1 MPSYNRQRMD
11 GHSVPPEGVE
21 THLEKVL
28 GSTTFRGAERSR
40 RLLRFIV
47 EETLRGRADRLK
59 DYTLGAE
66 PLGRGDEFDPRTDP
80 IARVEMS
87 RLRSRLDVYYATDG
101 ASDEVRIVVP
111 KGGYV
116 PLFEKRS
123 APAHPSRNE
132 SAAQAAGGTAG
143 PRTPASSAWRWSTT
157 GVALAAAVVAAAATW
172 WFAHREDLPGN
183 RTETWLELTT
193 PPTTDPASLALSP
206 DGRTLVFVA
215 SAADVP
221 RLWTRNLAE
230 ASARSLAG
238 TEYGSFPF
246 WSPDGRVIGFFAE
259 GKVKAIDVQTRMVRT
274 LSTAPVPAGAAWSP
288 DGVILHP
295 LVPDGPLFQT
305 AGDGGAL
312 APATQLAAGQT
323 GHRGPAFLPDGRHFL
338 FYAAGTA
345 EARGIYLGELGT
357 LRIRRLFDADTPAVF
372 VPPHHLL
379 YAQNG
384 ILFARGFD
392 PETAAVRGEPF
403 AVTENVAADSST
415 GLAALSAS
423 TSGTIAYR
431 TGPIGQQRQLIWFDR
446 HGKELARIGVPE
458 ERGPSYGSISSDGRR
473 LAVQRTLDG
482 NTDIWL
488 VDLERGP
495 SVRFTSDPQ
504 PDIAPM
510 WSPRGDRIAYASQV
524 DGVFDLFDKPLD
536 RGERQLLIHTGEA
549 KQITDWSRDGRYVLY
564 RSVTMTPSADMDI
577 WTVALD
583 GNRAPVAV
591 VRTPF
596 EERDGQF
603 SPDGTWIAYQSNESG
618 RHEVYVQPLKGG
630 RERLRVSANG
640 GVQARWRAD
649 GRELFYLTSEG
660 QLTGMPIASVDGG
673 RSLRLGTAVPL
684 FQTKLGA
691 IHGIALHSYVV
702 APDGER
708 FLLDVVVERQA
719 PPLTLILNWTP
730 AGG

>member
-1 MPSYNRQRMD
+1 
-11 GHSVPPEGVE
+11 VAA
-21 THLEKVL
+21 HLERVL
-28 GSTTFRGAERSR
+28 GSATFSGGERSR

-47 EETLRGRADRLK
+47 EQTLQGRADRLK

-66 PLGRGDEFDPRTDP
+66 ALDRGDGFDPRTDP

-101 ASDEVRIVVP
+101 AADELRIVVP

-116 PLFEKRS
+116 PLFERRSSAVETSLGGSVARPEAPAGPGRS
-123 APAHPSRNE
+123 AL
-132 SAAQAAGGTAG
+132 
-143 PRTPASSAWRWSTT
+143 SAWRWSTVW
-157 GVALAAAVVAAAATW
+157 VALAGAALAAAATW
-172 WFAHREDLPGN
+172 WLAHGQDRPGDGM
-183 RTETWLELTT
+183 ETRLELTT
-193 PPTTDPASLALSP
+193 PPTPDPVSLALSP

-215 SAADVP
+215 GAADVP

-230 ASARSLAG
+230 ANARSLAG
-238 TEYGSFPF
+238 TEYASFPF

-259 GKVKAIDVQTRMVRT
+259 GKIKAIDVQTRMVRT
-274 LSTAPVPAGAAWSP
+274 LSAAPVPAGAAWSR

-295 LVPDGPLFQT
+295 LVPDGPLFQVT
-305 AGDGGAL
+305 GDGGAV
-312 APATQLAAGQT
+312 APATQLGAGQT
-323 GHRGPAFLPDGRHFL
+323 GHRGPAFLPDGRQFL
-338 FYAAGTA
+338 FYAAGSA
-345 EARGIYLGELGT
+345 EARGIYAGRLGAPG
-357 LRIRRLFDADTPAVF
+357 IRRLLDADTPAVF

-379 YAQNG
+379 YTRNG
-384 ILFARGFD
+384 MLVAHEFD
-392 PETAAVRGEPF
+392 PETATVRGEPI
-403 AVTENVAADSST
+403 AVADSVAADPSA
-415 GLAALSAS
+415 GLAAVAASAS
-423 TSGTIAYR
+423 RTIAYR
-431 TGPIGQQRQLIWFDR
+431 TGPVGQQRQLIWFDR

-495 SVRFTSDPQ
+495 SVRFTTDPT

-510 WSPRGDRIAYASQV
+510 WSPRGDRVAYASQV
-524 DGVFDLFDKPLD
+524 DGVFDLFEKPLD
-536 RGERQLLIHTGEA
+536 RGERRLLIHSAEA
-549 KQITDWSRDGRYVLY
+549 KQITDWSRDGRHLLY
-564 RSVTMTPSADMDI
+564 RSVRTTPSPDMDI

-583 GNRAPVAV
+583 GNGTPVAIA
-591 VRTPF
+591 RTPF
-596 EERDGQF
+596 EERDAQF

-630 RERLRVSANG
+630 GERLRISANG

-649 GRELFYLTSEG
+649 GRELFYLTSDG
-660 QLTGMPIASVDGG
+660 QLTGVPIEFVDGG
-673 RSLRLGTAVPL
+673 RSLRPGAAVPL
-684 FQTKLGA
+684 FQTSLGA

-708 FLLDVVVERQA
+708 FLLDVVVERQVS
-719 PPLTLILNWTP
+719 PLTLILNWKP